1 MAPIVTR
8 KPGRNPAAR
17 DVRRGARRADAQ
29 AVDGRS
35 RRRTAAGE
43 PPLDEL
49 SVRSLPLVERRRLAR
64 TLAQREGAIDWLLAM
79 LARDDLPAR
88 ARESASG
95 ELELAIAAFGAAR
108 VDELVDAVLN
118 RHRATDA
125 ILAGLAI
132 GGADGLRALER
143 VLDVARGPL
152 ADRALAELRSA
163 DPAELEAY
171 RTTRAAAERGS
182 ERPSRGSITL
192 GLLLATVAPVRREAP
207 RSRR

>member
-1 MAPIVTR
+1 M
-8 KPGRNPAAR
+8 
-17 DVRRGARRADAQ
+17 
-29 AVDGRS
+29 
-35 RRRTAAGE
+35 
-43 PPLDEL
+43 
-49 SVRSLPLVERRRLAR
+49 RSLPLVERRRLAR

-108 VDELVDAVLN
+108 GDELVDAVLN

-132 GGADGLRALER
+132 AGPDGLRALER

-152 ADRALAELRSA
+152 ADRALAELRNA
-163 DPAELEAY
+163 DPAELETYLGA
-171 RTTRAAAERGS
+171 RAAADRGS

-192 GLLLATVAPVRREAP
+192 GLLLATVAPVRREAR
-207 RSRR
+207 RSRE